1 MMNDRR
7 GPGQADAGLCARCAH
22 VQIVTSSRGSTFYL
36 CRLAAV
42 DLRFPR
48 YPRIPVT
55 ECDGFRHD
63 SVPADPTGEEENRRV
78 WVRIKG
84 RMHTIEP
91 ARLKPG
97 VTTKSLP
104 AEGDQ
109 PGVESADTGL
119 IRGRALIFW
128 DPMSLPGTKF
138 AKKRDAI
145 DTDQITPAADCVSE
159 SLDTLDERWK
169 AGSFRYLMPDF
180 RARVHSGQNFVIAG
194 DRFAI
199 GSSRE
204 MSPAGLKGVAEEA
217 GLQMVVVCGHNMGDI
232 FRRNSFNLGLHVVQ
246 SPEAVADA
254 RDDDEFNFD
263 PVTRRLTNETQG
275 KSYEPVPLSP
285 KEEEIRR
292 SGGIFEVGRREFRK
306 SVLTRP
312 SIDWPDRAAAEG
324 MTTTEQIIWA
334 HRVDKELKARDLKP
348 GMTLRVYADLLPAS
362 DGTAPFSIHTFNQIT
377 GGNVIDPRQAAI
389 ANDHF
394 VFTGVEADDK
404 QTSIGREFARIHDIR
419 RPYYATP
426 GDGIFH
432 FYFPEQ
438 GLVMPGQFIPGADS
452 HSRAYGAYGAV
463 GIGVGSTTLGFG
475 WATGYIY
482 FTLAKARRVTFKGR
496 LQAWVS
502 GKDIVLELLR
512 QWGAKQSQGMSV
524 ELVDADK
531 QLPIAY
537 RNTIANM
544 MAEAE
549 ALNGIFAPDD
559 ITYDWY
565 RRKGVS
571 ELPYPPIAPGGQAVY
586 AIDESIDLS
595 SVRPMIAKPFSPGNA
610 FPAEEVAR
618 ERVTFDKA
626 MIGSCTNGSYDDLL
640 QAALVLVGARSKG
653 MKTVTREFAIF
664 PGSGGVK
671 SQIEQPDPRLGGESI
686 AEVFR
691 SVGGQIRESWC
702 GPCFGQGPD
711 ALTAGQRAITSFN
724 RNWQNRMGLGGEG
737 YLASPAVVAAS
748 ALAGYM
754 APPSELGL
762 TWDAEVYGV

>member
-7 GPGQADAGLCARCAH
+7 PGAQVPPGPGGLCEACRH
-22 VQIVTSSRGSTFYL
+22 VQVVTSARGSRFYL
-36 CRLAAV
+36 CRLSFTDA
-42 DLRFPR
+42 RFAK
-48 YPRIPVT
+48 YPVIPVVR
-55 ECDGFRHD
+55 CAGFARE
-63 SVPADPTGEEENRRV
+63 GEVGSSTRGV
-78 WVRIKG
+78 TISK

-97 VTTKSLP
+97 VTPDALP
-104 AEGDQ
+104 
-109 PGVESADTGL
+109 DTPTGRDAGRERPL

-128 DPMSLPGTKF
+128 DPMSLPGTRL
-138 AKKRDAI
+138 ARKRDAI

-180 RARVHSGQNFVIAG
+180 RERVHRGETFVIAG

-217 GLQMVVVCGHNMGDI
+217 GLEMVVVCGANMGDI

-254 RDDDEFNFD
+254 SDGDEFSFD
-263 PVTRRLTNETQG
+263 PVTRQLRNETRD
-275 KSYEPVPLSP
+275 KAYAPVPLSP
-285 KEEEIRR
+285 TEEDIRR
-292 SGGIFEVGRREFRK
+292 SGGIFAVGRREFK
-306 SVLTRP
+306 ASVLSRP
-312 SIDWPDRAAAEG
+312 SVDFPDEDSARR
-324 MTTTEQIIWA
+324 MTTTEQIVWA
-334 HRVDKELKARDLKP
+334 HRVDKGLKP
-348 GMTLRVYADLLPAS
+348 ADLGAGTTLRVYADLLPAS
-362 DGTAPFSIHTFNQIT
+362 DGTAPFAIHTFNQIT
-377 GGNVIDPRQAAI
+377 GGAAIYPRQAAI

-394 VFTGVEADDK
+394 VFTGLPADEK
-404 QTSIGREFARIHDIR
+404 QTAIGREFARVHGIAS
-419 RPYYATP
+419 PYYATP

-438 GLVMPGQFIPGADS
+438 GLVVPGQLIPGADS

-475 WATGYIY
+475 WSTGYIY
-482 FTLAKARRVTFKGR
+482 FTLAPGRRVTFRGR
-496 LQAWVS
+496 LQPWVS
-502 GKDIVLELLR
+502 GKDIVLDLLR
-512 QWGAKQSQGMSV
+512 RWGSQGAQGMSV
-524 ELVDADK
+524 ELVDADR
-531 QLPIAY
+531 QLPMVY

-549 ALNGIFAPDD
+549 ALNGIFAADER
-559 ITYDWY
+559 TREWY
-565 RRKGVS
+565 RRKHIID
-571 ELPYPPIAPGGQAVY
+571 LPYPFLAPGVDAIY
-586 AIDESIDLS
+586 AIDEVLDLRD
-595 SVRPMIAKPFSPGNA
+595 VQPMIAKPFSPGNA
-610 FPAEEVAR
+610 YPAEEVAR
-618 ERVTFDKA
+618 ERILFDKA

-640 QAALVLVGARSKG
+640 QAALVIRAARDRG
-653 MKTVTREFAIF
+653 VRQTARPLTVF
-664 PGSGGVK
+664 PGSGGVAR
-671 SQIEQPDPRLGGESI
+671 QIEKPEPRLAGESI
-686 AEVFR
+686 GETFR
-691 SVGGQIRESWC
+691 SVGGEIRRSWC

-711 ALTAGQRAITSFN
+711 ALVAGQRAITSFN

-754 APPSELGL
+754 APPGELGL
-762 TWDAEVYGV
+762 EWDSERYGV

>member
-1 MMNDRR
+1 MYRR
-7 GPGQADAGLCARCAH
+7 AR
-22 VQIVTSSRGSTFYL
+22 IES
-36 CRLAAV
+36 
-42 DLRFPR
+42 
-48 YPRIPVT
+48 
-55 ECDGFRHD
+55 
-63 SVPADPTGEEENRRV
+63 
-78 WVRIKG
+78 
-84 RMHTIEP
+84 MHTIEP
-91 ARLKPG
+91 VRLKPG
-97 VTTKSLP
+97 VTPDALERTP
-104 AEGDQ
+104 VAA
-109 PGVESADTGL
+109 VADGGL
-119 IRGRALIFW
+119 IRGKALIFW
-128 DPMSLPGTKF
+128 DPKSLPGTKF
-138 AKKRDAI
+138 ARKLDAI

-159 SLDTLDERWK
+159 SLETLDEKWK

-180 RARVHSGQNFVIAG
+180 RARVHRGENFVIAG

-217 GLQMVVVCGHNMGDI
+217 GLELVVVAGNNMGDI

-254 RDDDEFNFD
+254 QDGDAFSFD
-263 PVTRRLTNETQG
+263 PVTRQLRNETQG
-275 KSYEPVPLSP
+275 KTYDPVPLSP

-292 SGGIFEVGRREFRK
+292 SGGIFTVGRNEFRQ
-306 SVLTRP
+306 SVVTRP
-312 SIDWPDRAAAEG
+312 SVDWPDPEAARG
-324 MTTTEQIIWA
+324 MTSTEQVIWA
-334 HRVDKELKARDLKP
+334 HRVDKDLKAADLKP
-348 GMTLRVYADLLPAS
+348 GVTLRVYADLLPAS

-377 GGNVIDPRQAAI
+377 GGSSIYPRQAAI

-394 VFTGVEADDK
+394 VFTGVDADDK
-404 QTSIGREFARIHDIR
+404 QTSIGREFARVHGIEK
-419 RPYYATP
+419 PYYATP

-475 WATGYIY
+475 WSTGYIY
-482 FTLAKARRVTFKGR
+482 FTLAKQRRVVFRGQ
-496 LQAWVS
+496 LQAWVA

-512 QWGAKQSQGMSV
+512 RWGAKQSQGMSV
-524 ELVDADK
+524 ELVDADH

-549 ALNGIFAPDD
+549 ALNGIFAPDE

-565 RRKGVS
+565 RRKGIT
-571 ELPYPPIAPGGQAVY
+571 ELPYPPFAPGPDAVY
-586 AIDESIDLS
+586 EIDEAFDLAD
-595 SVRPMIAKPFSPGNA
+595 VRPMIAKPFSPGNA
-610 FPAEEVAR
+610 FPADEVAR
-618 ERVTFDKA
+618 ERITFDKA

-640 QAALVLVGARSKG
+640 QAALVLRAAREAGLKR
-653 MKTVTREFAIF
+653 VEREFAIF
-664 PGSGGVK
+664 PGSGGVGR
-671 SQIEQPDPRLGGESI
+671 QIETADPRLGGESI

-691 SVGGQIRESWC
+691 SVGGKIRQSWC

-762 TWDAEVYGV
+762 AWNAETFGV